1 MMTLKVFVA
10 LLPPLPLQLRNLVD
24 PKKICRRLSNGSYT
38 EEIEQRKKEPWICGC
53 SSEGLSCV
61 GDLTARSPQNAA
73 VIVLTVY
80 CYEWSVVSE
89 SIALSG
95 SAPHWLRR
103 PVWVEGAM
111 WENFGEWDIGEASGE
126 EVQPDDGEIQEAE
139 SSLREGLSL
148 NYEEARALLGRLEY
162 HRGNVEAALRVFD
175 ASQHAASLILE
186 AIYLKA
192 MSLQKL
198 GRAFEAAQECK
209 SILDAVEK
217 MFRHGIPDVLVEIKL
232 QETVSKAVE
241 LLPELW
247 KQAGQYHEALASYR
261 RALFG
266 QWNLG
271 EECCVRI
278 QKRFAVLLL
287 YGGVE
292 AGSPCLAAQTEG
304 SFVPK
309 NNLEEAIL
317 LLMILLKKWYVGR
330 IQWDSSL
337 VDHFTFALSQC
348 SQTSLL
354 ARHFEEILPG
364 IYPRRDRWY
373 TLALCHSG
381 ADQDEDALNLLRK
394 CLNKYENPG
403 DLRALLLAAKICS
416 KDYFLASEGLHYARS
431 VVINGQRAD
440 RHLKHVGLQ
449 FLGTCLGMKA
459 KAALSEQ
466 ERSCLQAEAL
476 SSLEEAILLD
486 GHNSELFFDL
496 GLQYAQQRNIN
507 GAIRCTKTFLDA
519 TGGAMLKGWRLLILL
534 LSAQRRYLEAEV
546 VTDAAL
552 DEISKWEQGPL
563 LRIKAKIKVAES
575 LPMDAIDVYK
585 CLACSSSS
593 PKNPLVPSKQYTDS
607 ASLLITYGSF
617 PSNIL
622 TFGSTDLWIGND
634 KVNEFEVWQDLAV
647 LYSSLSLWNDAEVC
661 VEKAVSLDPYSA
673 STFHIKGSLHEA
685 RSETQAAL
693 SCYRNALAID
703 PDHVPSKVSLGALL
717 WSGGSRPLAIA
728 KSFLLDAL
736 KLEPTNHMAWHYLG
750 MVHRDDGRLS
760 DAADC
765 FLAAAMLEES
775 DPVESF

>member
-1 MMTLKVFVA
+1 
-10 LLPPLPLQLRNLVD
+10 
-24 PKKICRRLSNGSYT
+24 
-38 EEIEQRKKEPWICGC
+38 
-53 SSEGLSCV
+53 
-61 GDLTARSPQNAA
+61 
-73 VIVLTVY
+73 
-80 CYEWSVVSE
+80 
-89 SIALSG
+89 
-95 SAPHWLRR
+95 
-103 PVWVEGAM
+103 M
-111 WENFGEWDIGEASGE
+111 WEETLANGTLAKASGG

-175 ASQHAASLILE
+175 GIDLQAARL
-186 AIYLKA
+186 LKNA
-192 MSLQKL
+192 
-198 GRAFEAAQECK
+198 K

-266 QWNLG
+266 QWNLD

-373 TLALCHSG
+373 TLALCYSG

-496 GLQYAQQRNIN
+496 GLQYAQQLNIN

-575 LPMDAIDVYK
+575 LPMDAIDVYRVL
-585 CLACSSSS
+585 LA
-593 PKNPLVPSKQYTDS
+593 
-607 ASLLITYGSF
+607 LLQAQRKSFGSF
-617 PSNIL
+617 KS
-622 TFGSTDLWIGND
+622 STQIGND

-775 DPVESF
+775 DPVENF